1 VAENK
6 PSREID
12 PEVPHSARIWN
23 YWLGGKDNY
32 EADRR
37 VGDQISREVFPGII
51 NTARQDR
58 AFLGRAVRYLVEEAG
73 IRQFLDIGTGLPTV
87 DNTHEVAQA
96 IAPECRVVYV
106 DNDPLVLAHAA
117 ALLTARPPGV
127 ATYVDADLNDPD
139 AIIASAAGTLDL
151 TRPVAIMLLGIM
163 HFVADDGR
171 AAAILRRLLD
181 AVPSGSHVA
190 LAHATEDLVD
200 ADQVRANIDL
210 WNRHGTPKMRSRTR
224 EEIVRLFDG
233 LELVEPGVVS
243 YSRWR
248 PVHSPFG
255 EPAIVPGLCGVGRKP

>member
-1 VAENK
+1 MAEDQ

-37 VGDQISREVFPGII
+37 VGDQISRDVFPGII

-58 AFLGRAVRYLVEEAG
+58 AFLGRAVHYLVEQAG
-73 IRQFLDIGTGLPTV
+73 VRQFLDIGTGLPTV
-87 DNTHEVAQA
+87 DNTHEVAQS
-96 IAPECRVVYV
+96 IAPECKIVYV

-127 ATYVDADLNDPD
+127 ATYVDADLDDPG
-139 AIIASAAGTLDL
+139 AIIAAAARTLDL

-163 HFVADDGR
+163 HFVADDDR
-171 AAAILRRLLD
+171 AGEILRLLLD
-181 AVPSGSHVA
+181 AVPPGSHIA
-190 LAHATEDLVD
+190 IAHATEDLVD
-200 ADQVRANIDL
+200 ADQVRANIEL
-210 WNRHGTPKMRSRTR
+210 WNEHGTPKMRSRTR
-224 EEIVRLFDG
+224 AEILRLFDG

-248 PVHSPFG
+248 PPHSPFG
-255 EPAIVPGLCGVGRKP
+255 RPDLVPGLCGVGRKP